1 MSNMQNLQI
10 QNLGNLQQSDIN
22 LGPNVSSQQI
32 SYSNLNNLNNQLNIN
47 NPGLNINPFS
57 QNMQLQPQVV
67 PMTNFLQNDN
77 SRWINSL
84 MQLLTNDKNSKPFK
98 IPNDATSCLYVDGV
112 PIDAPEREVSHI
124 FRPYPGF

>member
-47 NPGLNINPFS
+47 NHGLNINPFA

-67 PMTNFLQNDN
+67 PMTNFSICGL
-77 SRWINSL
+77 SIES
-84 MQLLTNDKNSKPFK
+84 
-98 IPNDATSCLYVDGV
+98 
-112 PIDAPEREVSHI
+112 
-124 FRPYPGF
+124 